1 MHRFRSPS
9 RSSAEQAMQ
18 HNLVM
23 SSAVNSSCKVI
34 QPVISG
40 RNEQRGERR
49 MARLTTLESHLE
61 RVANIYRANVCRRG
75 VASNGYDV
83 TETRRLKDL
92 LKAIKKR
99 FDPLRDSLYFKEEL
113 ERYLSSGQASR
124 SSHE

>member
-1 MHRFRSPS
+1 
-9 RSSAEQAMQ
+9 
-18 HNLVM
+18 
-23 SSAVNSSCKVI
+23 
-34 QPVISG
+34 
-40 RNEQRGERR
+40 

-61 RVANIYRANVCRRG
+61 RVANIYRANVCRRR